1 MENLNFIEELNKL
14 TANEDVLSVSRDV
27 NDLRSKLEDY
37 VLEEERKI
45 QVAQLA
51 AEENKESIDPS
62 IESNQEALLQL
73 KEAFYEIYNTYKEKR
88 KVVVEEKKSL
98 EAKNLAEKNAL
109 IKQLKEVVSSEENIG
124 AAFGAL
130 NEIQDKWKEI
140 GDIPREKRSDIQ
152 SEYSRL
158 LEDFFY
164 NIKIYKELKDHDF
177 HRNFQLK
184 SALITE
190 LKKVN
195 QLDSI
200 REAESELKK
209 IQNDWEDIGPVP
221 NDQWEAV
228 KEAYWTEVRS
238 VYNKI
243 NRFYDD
249 RRTEQQNN
257 LTLKGALVEEA
268 KALIEN
274 KEANDSAKA
283 WEDMSKSIL
292 EVQAKWKTI
301 GFGPKKENEI
311 IWKKFRAVC
320 DEFFTAKKEFYGAI
334 HEEYDGIAAKKK
346 ELIDKANALKD
357 STDWKETANKLKQ
370 LQNQWKQVGHAG
382 VKHEQ
387 KLWKEFRSTCDAFF
401 NNRQAHFDAKDAQFE
416 GNLKLKNELIAEIE
430 GYKIPEDK
438 KQTLADLKNFSNKFN
453 EIGMVPMKDKDAVF
467 KAYKSSLD
475 KHYGAL
481 KMDGAEK
488 EAIMFEAKID
498 ALKASPNAHR
508 SFQDLKIGLRKE
520 IDAHNKEIIQLE
532 NNLGFFAN
540 SKGADALKKDV
551 ERKVNVAK
559 EKIIEIRAK
568 LKSIPNE

>member
-37 VLEEERKI
+37 ILEEERKI
-45 QVAQLA
+45 QVAQLV
-51 AEENKESIDPS
+51 AEEKQEPVDDSIVN
-62 IESNQEALLQL
+62 NQEAISQL
-73 KEAFYEIYNTYKEKR
+73 KESFYEIYNAYKEKR
-88 KVVVEEKKSL
+88 NAVSEEKKAS

-109 IKQLKEVVSSEENIG
+109 IKRLKEVISTEENIG
-124 AAFGAL
+124 AAFSAL
-130 NEIQDKWKEI
+130 NEIQDKWKEV
-140 GDIPREKRSDIQ
+140 GDITREKRNDIQ

-184 SALITE
+184 TALIAE

-195 QLDSI
+195 LLDSI
-200 REAESELKK
+200 RDAETALKK

-221 NDQWEAV
+221 NDQWETV

-257 LTLKGALVEEA
+257 LAAKAALVEET
-268 KALIEN
+268 KALIAN
-274 KEANDSAKA
+274 REANDSAKA
-283 WEDMSKSIL
+283 WEDMSKGIL
-292 EVQAKWKTI
+292 EIQSKWKTI
-301 GFGPKKENEI
+301 GFGPKKENEQ
-311 IWKKFRAVC
+311 IWKEFRAVC
-320 DEFFTAKKEFYGAI
+320 DEFFTSKKEFYATI
-334 HEEYDGIAAKKK
+334 HQEFDGLAAKKK
-346 ELIDKANALKD
+346 ELIDRANALKD
-357 STDWKETANKLKQ
+357 STDWKESANKLKQ
-370 LQNQWKQVGHAG
+370 LQNQWKQIGHAG

-387 KLWKEFRSTCDAFF
+387 KLWKEFRTACDAFF
-401 NNRQAHFDAKDAQFE
+401 NNRQAQFEAKDAEFE
-416 GNLKLKNELIAEIE
+416 GNLKLKNELIATIE
-430 GYKIPEDK
+430 AYKISEDK
-438 KQTLADLKNFSNKFN
+438 KQVLADLKDFSNKFN
-453 EIGMVPMKDKDAVF
+453 EIGMVPMKEKDAVF
-467 KAYKSSLD
+467 KAYKTALD

-498 ALKASPNAHR
+498 ALKASPTSNR
-508 SFQDLKIGLRKE
+508 TFQDLKADLRKE
-520 IDAHNKEIIQLE
+520 IEVHNKEIIQLE

-551 ERKVNVAK
+551 ERKVAVAK
-559 EKIIEIRAK
+559 EKILEIRAK
-568 LKSIPNE
+568 LKMIPNE

>member
-1 MENLNFIEELNKL
+1 MENLNFIEELNVL
-14 TANEDVLSVSRDV
+14 VANEDVLSVSRDV

-37 VLEEERKI
+37 ILEEERKI
-45 QVAQLA
+45 QVAQIV
-51 AEENKESIDPS
+51 AEEKQESVDAS
-62 IESNQEALLQL
+62 VETNQEAVLQL
-73 KEAFYEIYNTYKEKR
+73 KESFYEIYNAYKEKR
-88 KVVVEEKKSL
+88 KAVVEQKKVS
-98 EAKNLAEKNAL
+98 EVKNLAEKNAL
-109 IKQLKEVVSSEENIG
+109 IKQLKEVISTEENIG

-140 GDIPREKRSDIQ
+140 GDIPREKRNDIQ

-184 SALITE
+184 TALIAE

-200 REAESELKK
+200 REAEAELKK

-221 NDQWEAV
+221 NDQWETV

-249 RRTEQQNN
+249 RRTEQLGN
-257 LTLKGALVEEA
+257 LAAKVALVEET
-268 KALIEN
+268 KALIA
-274 KEANDSAKA
+274 KRDTNDSVKA
-283 WEDMSKSIL
+283 WEDMSKEIL
-292 EVQAKWKTI
+292 EIQAKWKTI
-301 GFGPKKENEI
+301 GFGPKKENEQ
-311 IWKKFRAVC
+311 IWKEFRAVC
-320 DEFFTAKKEFYGAI
+320 DEFFASKKEFFASI
-334 HEEYDGIAAKKK
+334 HQEYDGIAAKKK

-387 KLWKEFRSTCDAFF
+387 KLWKEFRTACDAFF
-401 NNRQAHFDAKDAQFE
+401 NNRQTTFDAKDAQYE
-416 GNLKLKNELIAEIE
+416 GNLKLKNELIAAIDA
-430 GYKIPEDK
+430 YKVSDDK
-438 KQTLADLKNFSNKFN
+438 KQTLADLKDFSNKFN
-453 EIGMVPMKDKDAVF
+453 EIGMVPMKEKDVVF
-467 KAYKSSLD
+467 KAYKSALD
-475 KHYGAL
+475 KHYSAL

-488 EAIMFEAKID
+488 DAIMFEAKID
-498 ALKASPNAHR
+498 ALKASPTSNR
-508 SFQDLKIGLRKE
+508 SFQDLKADLRKE
-520 IDAHNKEIIQLE
+520 IEIHNKEIIQLE

-540 SKGADALKKDV
+540 SKGADTLKKDV
-551 ERKVNVAK
+551 ERKVNAAK

-568 LKSIPNE
+568 LKMIPNE